1 MRRFLRAIVP
11 LTFAAVAASVGQAQT
26 RGAAATA
33 PLKAGEL
40 RLTYLGNAG
49 WEITDG
55 KKIVLVDPFLTQF
68 ARWTPKGPAP
78 EVGPNDPYPA
88 DTALINAH
96 VKKADYIVITH
107 GHPDH
112 ALDAGYISKRTG
124 AVIIGHETAA
134 NLARAY
140 DVPDSNIIT
149 VVGGEDYEL
158 LFTISQSDYD
168 KIKDE
173 SEIRVIG
180 YTTESAGIVEL
191 ITKGNNKVKID
202 ADGWKAFNN

>member
-149 VVGGEDYEL
+149 VVGAHAD
-158 LFTISQSDYD
+158 
-168 KIKDE
+168 
-173 SEIRVIG
+173 
-180 YTTESAGIVEL
+180 
-191 ITKGNNKVKID
+191 D
-202 ADGWKAFNN
+202 A